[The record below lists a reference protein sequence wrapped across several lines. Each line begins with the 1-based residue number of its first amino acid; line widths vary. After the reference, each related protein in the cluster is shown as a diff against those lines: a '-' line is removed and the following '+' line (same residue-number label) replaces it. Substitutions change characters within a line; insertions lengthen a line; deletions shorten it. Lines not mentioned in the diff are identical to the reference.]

1 MGLFDKLKSLVSDDK
16 KDTGTI
22 EIIAPLSGEIVN
34 IEDVPDVVFA
44 EKIVGDGIAIKP
56 TGNKMVAPVDGTIGK
71 IFETNHAFSIESDSG
86 VELFVHFGI
95 DTVELKGEGFKR
107 IAEEGQ
113 RVKVGDTVIEFD
125 LPLLEEKAK
134 STLTPVVISNMDEIK
149 VEICFSELDESQL
162 KEHDHTFFEL
172 VYILSGT
179 GIQWINN
186 NKFPYHDGHLF
197 MITPGDIHSFDIHT
211 TTKFVYIKFN
221 DIYIHSA
228 VFGTENIQ
236 RLEFIL
242 QHANHRP
249 GCILRN
255 QTDKLLVK
263 PMIEAI
269 IREYVNRNIY
279 SSEIITQLINTIVI
293 VVARN
298 IAMFLP
304 EQINENSEE
313 KSLNILQYIQSNICY
328 PEKIKTKAISQHFGI
343 SPNYLGRY
351 FKKQTNETMQQYI
364 LNYKMKMVESR
375 LLHSEMRI
383 SEIVEEL
390 GFTDE
395 SHLNRLFKR
404 YKDCNPTD
412 FRKKH
417 RGQ

>member
-1 MGLFDKLKSLVSDDK
+1 MKRENLHQPF
-16 KDTGTI
+16 
-22 EIIAPLSGEIVN
+22 EIS
-34 IEDVPDVVFA
+34 
-44 EKIVGDGIAIKP
+44 
-56 TGNKMVAPVDGTIGK
+56 
-71 IFETNHAFSIESDSG
+71 
-86 VELFVHFGI
+86 
-95 DTVELKGEGFKR
+95 
-107 IAEEGQ
+107 
-113 RVKVGDTVIEFD
+113 
-125 LPLLEEKAK
+125 
-134 STLTPVVISNMDEIK
+134 
-149 VEICFSELDESQL
+149 FSELDESQL
-162 KEHDHTFFEL
+162 QEHDHTFFEL

-179 GIQWINN
+179 GVQWINN
-186 NKFPYHDGHLF
+186 NKFLYHDGHLF
-197 MITPGDIHSFDIHT
+197 MITPRDTHSFDIHT

-228 VFGTENIQ
+228 VLGTENIR

-293 VVARN
+293 IVARN
-298 IAMFLP
+298 IALFLP
-304 EQINENSEE
+304 EQIDENSED
-313 KSLNILQYIQSNICY
+313 KSLNILQYIQSNICF
-328 PEKIKTKAISQHFGI
+328 PEKIKARTISQHFGI

-364 LNYKMKMVESR
+364 FNYKMKMVESR

-383 SEIVEEL
+383 NEIVEEL

-395 SHLNRLFKR
+395 SHLNKLFKK
-404 YKDCNPTD
+404 YKGCNPTD
-412 FRKKH
+412 FRKEH
-417 RGQ
+417 RG

>member
-1 MGLFDKLKSLVSDDK
+1 MKRENLHQPF
-16 KDTGTI
+16 
-22 EIIAPLSGEIVN
+22 EIS
-34 IEDVPDVVFA
+34 
-44 EKIVGDGIAIKP
+44 
-56 TGNKMVAPVDGTIGK
+56 
-71 IFETNHAFSIESDSG
+71 
-86 VELFVHFGI
+86 
-95 DTVELKGEGFKR
+95 
-107 IAEEGQ
+107 
-113 RVKVGDTVIEFD
+113 
-125 LPLLEEKAK
+125 
-134 STLTPVVISNMDEIK
+134 
-149 VEICFSELDESQL
+149 FSELDESQL
-162 KEHDHTFFEL
+162 QEHDHTFFEL

-179 GIQWINN
+179 GVQWINN
-186 NKFPYHDGHLF
+186 NKFLYHDGHLF
-197 MITPGDIHSFDIHT
+197 MITPGDTHSFDIHT

-228 VFGTENIQ
+228 VLGTENIR

-293 VVARN
+293 IVARN
-298 IAMFLP
+298 IALFLP
-304 EQINENSEE
+304 EQIDENSED
-313 KSLNILQYIQSNICY
+313 KSLNILQYIQSNICF
-328 PEKIKTKAISQHFGI
+328 PEKIKARTISQHFGI

-351 FKKQTNETMQQYI
+351 FKKQTMQQYI
-364 LNYKMKMVESR
+364 FNYKMKMVESR

-383 SEIVEEL
+383 NEIVEEL

-395 SHLNRLFKR
+395 SHLNKLFKK
-404 YKDCNPTD
+404 YKGCNPTD

-417 RGQ
+417 RG

>member
-1 MGLFDKLKSLVSDDK
+1 MKRENLHQPF
-16 KDTGTI
+16 
-22 EIIAPLSGEIVN
+22 EIS
-34 IEDVPDVVFA
+34 
-44 EKIVGDGIAIKP
+44 
-56 TGNKMVAPVDGTIGK
+56 
-71 IFETNHAFSIESDSG
+71 
-86 VELFVHFGI
+86 
-95 DTVELKGEGFKR
+95 
-107 IAEEGQ
+107 
-113 RVKVGDTVIEFD
+113 
-125 LPLLEEKAK
+125 
-134 STLTPVVISNMDEIK
+134 
-149 VEICFSELDESQL
+149 FSELDKSQL
-162 KEHDHTFFEL
+162 QEHDHTFFEL

-179 GIQWINN
+179 GVQWINN
-186 NKFPYHDGHLF
+186 NKFLYHDGHLF
-197 MITPGDIHSFDIHT
+197 MITPGDTHSFDIHT

-228 VFGTENIQ
+228 VLGTENSR

-293 VVARN
+293 IVARN
-298 IAMFLP
+298 IALFLP
-304 EQINENSEE
+304 EQIDENSED
-313 KSLNILQYIQSNICY
+313 KSLNILQYIQSNICF
-328 PEKIKTKAISQHFGI
+328 PEKIKARTISQHFGI

-364 LNYKMKMVESR
+364 FNYKMKMVGSR

-383 SEIVEEL
+383 NEIVEEL

-395 SHLNRLFKR
+395 SHLNKLFKK
-404 YKDCNPTD
+404 YKGCNPTD

-417 RGQ
+417 RG

>member
-1 MGLFDKLKSLVSDDK
+1 MKRENLHQPF
-16 KDTGTI
+16 
-22 EIIAPLSGEIVN
+22 EIS
-34 IEDVPDVVFA
+34 
-44 EKIVGDGIAIKP
+44 
-56 TGNKMVAPVDGTIGK
+56 
-71 IFETNHAFSIESDSG
+71 
-86 VELFVHFGI
+86 
-95 DTVELKGEGFKR
+95 
-107 IAEEGQ
+107 
-113 RVKVGDTVIEFD
+113 
-125 LPLLEEKAK
+125 
-134 STLTPVVISNMDEIK
+134 
-149 VEICFSELDESQL
+149 FSELDESQL
-162 KEHDHTFFEL
+162 QEHDHTFFEL

-179 GIQWINN
+179 GVQWINN
-186 NKFPYHDGHLF
+186 NKFLYHDGHLF
-197 MITPGDIHSFDIHT
+197 MITPGDTHSFDIHT

-221 DIYIHSA
+221 DIYIQSA
-228 VFGTENIQ
+228 VLGTENSR

-293 VVARN
+293 IVARN
-298 IAMFLP
+298 IALFLP
-304 EQINENSEE
+304 ELIDENSED
-313 KSLNILQYIQSNICY
+313 KSLNILQYIQSNICF
-328 PEKIKTKAISQHFGI
+328 PEKIKARTISQHFGI

-364 LNYKMKMVESR
+364 FNYKMKMVGSR

-383 SEIVEEL
+383 NEIVEEL

-395 SHLNRLFKR
+395 SHLNKLFKK
-404 YKDCNPTD
+404 YKGCNPTD

-417 RGQ
+417 RG

>member
-1 MGLFDKLKSLVSDDK
+1 MKRENLHQPF
-16 KDTGTI
+16 
-22 EIIAPLSGEIVN
+22 EIS
-34 IEDVPDVVFA
+34 
-44 EKIVGDGIAIKP
+44 
-56 TGNKMVAPVDGTIGK
+56 
-71 IFETNHAFSIESDSG
+71 
-86 VELFVHFGI
+86 
-95 DTVELKGEGFKR
+95 
-107 IAEEGQ
+107 
-113 RVKVGDTVIEFD
+113 
-125 LPLLEEKAK
+125 
-134 STLTPVVISNMDEIK
+134 
-149 VEICFSELDESQL
+149 FSELDESQL

-186 NKFPYHDGHLF
+186 NKFPYHGGHLF

-211 TTKFVYIKFN
+211 TTQFVYIKFN

-228 VFGTENIQ
+228 VFGTENIR

-269 IREYVNRNIY
+269 LREYPNKNIY

-298 IAMFLP
+298 IALFLP
-304 EQINENSEE
+304 QQINENSEE
-313 KSLNILQYIQSNICY
+313 KSLNILQYIQENIRS
-328 PEKIKTKAISQHFGI
+328 PEKIKAKAISHRFGI
-343 SPNYLGRY
+343 SSNYLGKY

-364 LNYKMKMVESR
+364 LNYKLNMVESK
-375 LLHSEMRI
+375 LLHSDMRI
-383 SEIVEEL
+383 GEIAEEL

-395 SHLNRLFKR
+395 SHLNRLFKKYR
-404 YKDCNPTD
+404 GCNPTE
-412 FRKKH
+412 FRRK
-417 RGQ
+417 GGIY

>member
-1 MGLFDKLKSLVSDDK
+1 MKRENLHQTF
-16 KDTGTI
+16 
-22 EIIAPLSGEIVN
+22 EIS
-34 IEDVPDVVFA
+34 
-44 EKIVGDGIAIKP
+44 
-56 TGNKMVAPVDGTIGK
+56 
-71 IFETNHAFSIESDSG
+71 
-86 VELFVHFGI
+86 
-95 DTVELKGEGFKR
+95 
-107 IAEEGQ
+107 
-113 RVKVGDTVIEFD
+113 
-125 LPLLEEKAK
+125 
-134 STLTPVVISNMDEIK
+134 
-149 VEICFSELDESQL
+149 FSELDESQL

-186 NKFPYHDGHLF
+186 NKFPYHGGHLF

-211 TTKFVYIKFN
+211 TTQFVYIKFN

-228 VFGTENIQ
+228 VFGTENIR

-269 IREYVNRNIY
+269 LREYPNKNIY

-298 IAMFLP
+298 IALFLP
-304 EQINENSEE
+304 QQINENSEE
-313 KSLNILQYIQSNICY
+313 KSLNILQYIQENICS
-328 PEKIKTKAISQHFGI
+328 PEKIKAKAISHRFGI
-343 SPNYLGRY
+343 SSNYLGKY

-364 LNYKMKMVESR
+364 LNYKLNMVESK
-375 LLHSEMRI
+375 LLHSDMRI
-383 SEIVEEL
+383 GEIAEEF

-395 SHLNRLFKR
+395 SHLNRLFKKYR
-404 YKDCNPTD
+404 GCNPTE
-412 FRKKH
+412 FRRKG
-417 RGQ
+417 RIY